1 MINLATFKSEVQAKE
16 RATGLT
22 LLGVPG
28 NSWGEYGLD
37 PWLPDL
43 VTPEQRRAMEEVEAA
58 HDPLGPPPRSA
69 YRENRVKAYLPVGDQ
84 LDAIWHAMDN
94 GILPK
99 VEPMYSHNKAV
110 KAQWPKP

>member
-1 MINLATFKSEVQAKE
+1 MRIASHFKEELKLKE
-16 RATGLT
+16 AATGLA
-22 LLGVPG
+22 LVGVG
-28 NSWGEYGLD
+28 GISWTSEGLD
-37 PWLPDL
+37 PHIPEL
-43 VTPEQRRAMEEVEAA
+43 VSAEQRQALEEVFAA

-99 VEPMYSHNKAV
+99 VEPMYSHNKNV